1 MSKAHSSRPAR
12 SRPFRLGMIL
22 PVLAMAALPW
32 VAEALA
38 VAASAAPA
46 PAATAPKLPA
56 SPQLPVTVP
65 ANVLAGSTGFA
76 DLAERLLP
84 TVVNISTSQTLKRR
98 PDQQGQQGQQAPQG
112 TPFDEFFKNFSDR
125 DNRPRRVQSL
135 GSGFIIDPAG
145 YVVTNNHVIEGA
157 DEITVILDD
166 GDEMKATL
174 VGTDEKTDL
183 ALLKVTSKNPL
194 PTARMG
200 DSDKARVGEWVMA
213 IGDPFG
219 LGGTVTTGIISA
231 RNRDI
236 NAGAYDDFIQ
246 TDAPI
251 NRGNSG
257 GPLFNMYGD
266 VIGVNSAIYSPT
278 GGSVGIGFAIP
289 INAAKNVI
297 AQLRTAGVVRRGWL
311 GVRIQEVTDEL
322 AESLGIDRGRGA
334 LISGMDQNGPA
345 QKAGLQNGD
354 VVLTFDGRPVAD
366 NRALPRM
373 VADAPIGKTVN
384 LEIMRRGQKRTVPV
398 TVQRLVEDDQKVA
411 SADPD
416 TSKQKQAPR
425 GPTVTNLGMTLAPIT
440 GESRRRYRLD
450 DKVQGVLVTDVD
462 TESAAGQKNIRAGDV
477 ITEVAQQKVTSVD
490 DFNAKLTEERR
501 ANHRVVLLQV
511 SRGGELTFIP
521 VRLDPN

>member
-1 MSKAHSSRPAR
+1 M
-12 SRPFRLGMIL
+12 RLTMIL
-22 PVLAMAALPW
+22 PVLAMAILPW
-32 VAEALA
+32 AAEALA
-38 VAASAAPA
+38 GAAPATPA
-46 PAATAPKLPA
+46 PAATAPKLPG

-98 PDQQGQQGQQAPQG
+98 PDAQAPQAPQG
-112 TPFDEFFKNFSDR
+112 TPFDDFFKNFTDR

-135 GSGFIIDPAG
+135 GSGFIIDAQG

-157 DEITVILDD
+157 DEITVILDA
-166 GDEMKATL
+166 GDELKATL

-183 ALLKVTSKNPL
+183 ALLKVTRKDAL
-194 PTARMG
+194 PVAKMG

-236 NAGAYDDFIQ
+236 NAGPYDDFIQ

-297 AQLRTAGVVRRGWL
+297 AQLRAGGIVRRGWL

-322 AESLGIDRGRGA
+322 AESLGLDKGRGA
-334 LISGMDQNGPA
+334 LIAGMNDGGPA
-345 QKAGLQNGD
+345 QKAGIQNGD
-354 VVLTFDGRPVAD
+354 VVVTFDGRPVAD
-366 NRALPRM
+366 SRALPRM
-373 VADAPIGKTVN
+373 VADAQIGKTVN
-384 LEIMRRGQKRTVPV
+384 VEVMRKGQKRTIPV

-411 SADPD
+411 SADPE

-425 GPTVTNLGMTLAPIT
+425 APTVTNLGMTLAPIT
-440 GESRRRYRLD
+440 GESRRRFRLD
-450 DKVQGVLVTDVD
+450 DKVQGVVVTDVD
-462 TESAAGQKNIRAGDV
+462 ADSPAGQKNIRTGDV
-477 ITEVAQQKVTSVD
+477 ITEVAQQTVASVEDFTS
-490 DFNAKLTEERR
+490 KLEAERR
-501 ANHRVVLLQV
+501 AGHRVVLLQI
-511 SRGGELTFIP
+511 SRGGELTFIG
-521 VRLDPN
+521 VRLDP

>member
-1 MSKAHSSRPAR
+1 
-12 SRPFRLGMIL
+12 MIL
-22 PVLAMAALPW
+22 PVLAMAILPW
-32 VAEALA
+32 AANALA
-38 VAASAAPA
+38 GAAPAA
-46 PAATAPKLPA
+46 PAATAPKLPQ

-65 ANVLAGSTGFA
+65 ANVLSGSSGFA

-98 PDQQGQQGQQAPQG
+98 PDQQGQQAPQG
-112 TPFDEFFKNFSDR
+112 TPFDDFFKNFTDR

-135 GSGFIIDPAG
+135 GSGFIIDSAG

-157 DEITVILDD
+157 DEITVILEE
-166 GDEMKATL
+166 GTEMKATL

-183 ALLKVTSKNPL
+183 ALLKVNPSSPL
-194 PTARMG
+194 PVARMG
-200 DSDKARVGEWVMA
+200 DSEKARVGEWVMA

-257 GPLFNMYGD
+257 GPLFNMYGE

-289 INAAKNVI
+289 INAARNVI
-297 AQLRTAGVVRRGWL
+297 TQLRAGGIVTRGWL
-311 GVRIQEVTDEL
+311 GVRIQQVTEEL
-322 AESLGIDRGRGA
+322 AESLGLDKGRGA
-334 LISGMDQNGPA
+334 LIAGMDKDGPA

-354 VVLTFDGRPVAD
+354 VVLTFDGKPVPD

-373 VADAPIGKTVN
+373 VADAQVGKTVN
-384 LEIMRRGQKRTVPV
+384 VEVLRRGQRRTLPV
-398 TVQRLVEDDQKVA
+398 TVQRLADDDQKVA
-411 SADPD
+411 SASPD
-416 TSKQKQAPR
+416 SSKQKQAPR

-450 DKVQGVLVTDVD
+450 DRVQGVVVTEVD
-462 TESAAGQKNIRAGDV
+462 GDSPAGEKNIRAGDV
-477 ITEVAQQKVTSVD
+477 ITEVAQQNVTSVE
-490 DFNAKLTEERR
+490 DFTAKLEAERR
-501 ANHRVVLLQV
+501 AGHRVVLLQV

-521 VRLDPN
+521 VRLDPT

>member
-1 MSKAHSSRPAR
+1 MSKALSSRPGHAR
-12 SRPFRLGMIL
+12 SFRLHMIL
-22 PVLAMAALPW
+22 PVLAMAILPW
-32 VAEALA
+32 AADALA
-38 VAASAAPA
+38 GAAPSA
-46 PAATAPKLPA
+46 PAAAAPKLPQ

-65 ANVLAGSTGFA
+65 ANVLAGSSGFA

-84 TVVNISTSQTLKRR
+84 TVVNISTSQTLKRSA
-98 PDQQGQQGQQAPQG
+98 DKQAPQTPQG
-112 TPFDEFFKNFSDR
+112 TPFDDFFKNFTDR

-157 DEITVILDD
+157 DEITVILED

-183 ALLKVTSKNPL
+183 ALLKVNPSS
-194 PTARMG
+194 PMPVARMG
-200 DSDKARVGEWVMA
+200 DSEKARVGEWVMA

-257 GPLFNMYGD
+257 GPLFNMYGE

-289 INAAKNVI
+289 INAARNVI
-297 AQLRTAGVVRRGWL
+297 TQLRAGGAVRRGWL
-311 GVRIQEVTDEL
+311 GVRIQEVTQEL
-322 AESLGIDRGRGA
+322 AETLGLEKGRGA
-334 LISGMDQNGPA
+334 LIAGMNDGGPA
-345 QKAGLQNGD
+345 QKAGIQNGD
-354 VVLTFDGRPVAD
+354 VVLTFDGRPVPD
-366 NRALPRM
+366 SRALPRM
-373 VADAPIGKTVN
+373 VADAQIGKSVN
-384 LEIMRRGQKRTVPV
+384 VEILRRGQKRTLPV
-398 TVQRLVEDDQKVA
+398 TVQRLEEDDQKVA
-411 SADPD
+411 SATTD
-416 TSKQKQAPR
+416 TSKQKSAPR
-425 GPTVTNLGMTLAPIT
+425 PPTMTNLGMTLSPIN

-450 DKVQGVLVTDVD
+450 DKVQGVVVTEIDMD
-462 TESAAGQKNIRAGDV
+462 SPAGEKNIRVGDV
-477 ITEVAQQKVTSVD
+477 ITEVAQQKITSVE
-490 DFNAKLTEERR
+490 DFTAKLEEERR
-501 ANHRVVLLQV
+501 ANHRIVLLQV

-521 VRLDPN
+521 VRLNPN

>member
-1 MSKAHSSRPAR
+1 MSKALSSRPGHAR
-12 SRPFRLGMIL
+12 SIPLRMIL
-22 PVLAMAALPW
+22 PVLAMAILPW
-32 VAEALA
+32 AADALA
-38 VAASAAPA
+38 GAAPGA
-46 PAATAPKLPA
+46 PAAQSPRLPS

-98 PDQQGQQGQQAPQG
+98 PEQNQPQVPQG
-112 TPFDEFFKNFSDR
+112 TPFDDFFKNFTDR
-125 DNRPRRVQSL
+125 ENRPRRVQSL
-135 GSGFIIDPAG
+135 GSGFIIDGGG
-145 YVVTNNHVIEGA
+145 YVVTNNHVIDGA

-174 VGTDEKTDL
+174 VGKDEKTDL
-183 ALLKVTSKNPL
+183 ALLKVTSKTSL

-236 NAGAYDDFIQ
+236 NAGPYDDFIQ

-257 GPLFNMYGD
+257 GPLFNMYGE

-289 INAAKNVI
+289 LNAAKNVI
-297 AQLRTAGVVRRGWL
+297 NQLRAGGIVRRGWL
-311 GVRIQEVTDEL
+311 GVRIQEVTGEL
-322 AESLGIDRGRGA
+322 AESLGLDKGRGA
-334 LISGMDQNGPA
+334 LIAGMNDGGPA

-354 VVLTFDGRPVAD
+354 VVLTFDGKAVAD

-373 VADAPIGKTVN
+373 VADAQIGKTVN
-384 LEIMRRGQKRTVPV
+384 MEVLRRGQKRTVPI
-398 TVQRLVEDDQKVA
+398 TVQRLAEDDQKVA
-411 SADPD
+411 SANPD
-416 TSKQKQAPR
+416 SSKQKSGPTR
-425 GPTVTNLGMTLAPIT
+425 PTVTNLGMTLAPIT

-450 DKVQGVLVTDVD
+450 
-462 TESAAGQKNIRAGDV
+462 
-477 ITEVAQQKVTSVD
+477 
-490 DFNAKLTEERR
+490 
-501 ANHRVVLLQV
+501 
-511 SRGGELTFIP
+511 
-521 VRLDPN
+521 

>member
-1 MSKAHSSRPAR
+1 MSKALSSRPGHAR
-12 SRPFRLGMIL
+12 SIRLRMIL
-22 PVLAMAALPW
+22 PVLAMAILPW
-32 VAEALA
+32 AADALA
-38 VAASAAPA
+38 GAAPAA
-46 PAATAPKLPA
+46 PAATAPQLPQ

-84 TVVNISTSQTLKRR
+84 TVVNISTSQTLKRSRGQAGR
-98 PDQQGQQGQQAPQG
+98 PQTPQG
-112 TPFDEFFKNFSDR
+112 TPFDDFFKNFSDR

-157 DEITVILDD
+157 DEITVILED

-183 ALLKVTSKNPL
+183 ALLKVNPSSPL
-194 PTARMG
+194 PVARMG
-200 DSDKARVGEWVMA
+200 DSEKARVGEWVMA

-257 GPLFNMYGD
+257 GPLFNMYGE

-289 INAAKNVI
+289 INAAQERHRAV
-297 AQLRTAGVVRRGWL
+297 AGGRHRSARLARRAHPGGHRRARREPRPRQGTRRADRRHGRRRARRRRPACRTA
-311 GVRIQEVTDEL
+311 
-322 AESLGIDRGRGA
+322 
-334 LISGMDQNGPA
+334 
-345 QKAGLQNGD
+345 
-354 VVLTFDGRPVAD
+354 
-366 NRALPRM
+366 
-373 VADAPIGKTVN
+373 
-384 LEIMRRGQKRTVPV
+384 
-398 TVQRLVEDDQKVA
+398 
-411 SADPD
+411 
-416 TSKQKQAPR
+416 
-425 GPTVTNLGMTLAPIT
+425 TL
-440 GESRRRYRLD
+440 S
-450 DKVQGVLVTDVD
+450 
-462 TESAAGQKNIRAGDV
+462 
-477 ITEVAQQKVTSVD
+477 
-490 DFNAKLTEERR
+490 
-501 ANHRVVLLQV
+501 
-511 SRGGELTFIP
+511 
-521 VRLDPN
+521 

>member
-1 MSKAHSSRPAR
+1 MSKALSSRPGHAR
-12 SRPFRLGMIL
+12 STGLRMIL
-22 PVLAMAALPW
+22 PVLAMAILPW
-32 VAEALA
+32 AAEALA
-38 VAASAAPA
+38 GAAPAA
-46 PAATAPKLPA
+46 PAATAPRLPQ

-98 PDQQGQQGQQAPQG
+98 PDQNKDQPQTPQG
-112 TPFDEFFKNFSDR
+112 TPFDDFFKNFSER
-125 DNRPRRVQSL
+125 DDRPRRVQSL
-135 GSGFIIDPAG
+135 GSGFIIDAAG

-157 DEITVILDD
+157 DEITVILED

-183 ALLKVTSKNPL
+183 ALLKVNPSSPL
-194 PTARMG
+194 PVARMG
-200 DSDKARVGEWVMA
+200 DSEKARVGEWVMA

-257 GPLFNMYGD
+257 GPLFNMYGE

-289 INAAKNVI
+289 INAARNVI
-297 AQLRTAGVVRRGWL
+297 GQLRAGGIVQRGWL
-311 GVRIQEVTDEL
+311 GVRIQEVTGEL
-322 AESLGIDRGRGA
+322 AESLGLDKGRGA
-334 LISGMDQNGPA
+334 LIAGMDAKGPA
-345 QKAGLQNGD
+345 QKAGLLNGD
-354 VVLTFDGRPVAD
+354 VVLVFDGKPVAD

-384 LEIMRRGQKRTVPV
+384 VEIMRKGQRRTLPI
-398 TVQRLVEDDQKVA
+398 TVQRLEDDQKVA
-411 SADPD
+411 SADPE
-416 TSKQKQAPR
+416 TSKQQKSAPR
-425 GPTVTNLGMTLAPIT
+425 APTMSNLGMTLAPIT

-450 DKVQGVLVTDVD
+450 DKVQGVVVTDVD
-462 TESAAGQKNIRAGDV
+462 GDSPAGLKNIRSGDV
-477 ITEVAQQKVTSVD
+477 ITEVAQQKITSPE
-490 DFNAKLTEERR
+490 DFSAKLDAERK
-501 ANHRVVLLQV
+501 AAHRIVLLQV

-521 VRLDPN
+521 VRLDP

>member
-1 MSKAHSSRPAR
+1 MSKALSSRPGHAR
-12 SRPFRLGMIL
+12 SIGLRMIL
-22 PVLAMAALPW
+22 PALAMAILPW
-32 VAEALA
+32 AAEALA
-38 VAASAAPA
+38 GAAPAA
-46 PAATAPKLPA
+46 PAATATAPRLPQ

-65 ANVLAGSTGFA
+65 ANVLAGSQGFA

-98 PDQQGQQGQQAPQG
+98 PDQQKEGQGQQPPQG
-112 TPFDEFFKNFSDR
+112 TPFDDFFKNFSER
-125 DNRPRRVQSL
+125 DDRPRRVQSL
-135 GSGFIIDPAG
+135 GSGFIIDAAG

-157 DEITVILDD
+157 DEITVILED

-183 ALLKVTSKNPL
+183 ALLKVNPSSPL
-194 PTARMG
+194 PVARMG
-200 DSDKARVGEWVMA
+200 DSEKARVGEWVMA

-257 GPLFNMYGD
+257 GPLFNMYGE

-289 INAAKNVI
+289 INAARNVI
-297 AQLRTAGVVRRGWL
+297 GQLRAGGIVQRGWL
-311 GVRIQEVTDEL
+311 GVRIQEVTGEL
-322 AESLGIDRGRGA
+322 AESLGLDKGRGA
-334 LISGMDQNGPA
+334 LIAGMDEKGPA
-345 QKAGLQNGD
+345 QKAGIQNGD
-354 VVLTFDGRPVAD
+354 VVLTFDGKPVAD

-384 LEIMRRGQKRTVPV
+384 VEIMRRGQKRTLPI
-398 TVQRLVEDDQKVA
+398 TVQRLEDDQKVA
-411 SADPD
+411 SADPE
-416 TSKQKQAPR
+416 TSKQKSAPR
-425 GPTVTNLGMTLAPIT
+425 APVMTNLGMTLAPIT

-450 DKVQGVLVTDVD
+450 EKVQGVVVTDVD
-462 TESAAGQKNIRAGDV
+462 GDSPAGLKNIRTGDV
-477 ITEVAQQKVTSVD
+477 ITEVAQQKITSPE
-490 DFNAKLTEERR
+490 DFSAKLEAERR
-501 ANHRVVLLQV
+501 ANHRIVLLQV
-511 SRGGELTFIP
+511 SRGGELTFIG
-521 VRLDPN
+521 VRLDP

>member
-1 MSKAHSSRPAR
+1 MSKALSSRPGHAR
-12 SRPFRLGMIL
+12 SIGLRMIL
-22 PVLAMAALPW
+22 PVLAMAILPW
-32 VAEALA
+32 AADALA
-38 VAASAAPA
+38 GAAPAA
-46 PAATAPKLPA
+46 PAATAPRLPA
-56 SPQLPVTVP
+56 SPQLPVAVP
-65 ANVLAGSTGFA
+65 ATVLAGSQGFA

-84 TVVNISTSQTLKRR
+84 TVVNISTSQTLKR
-98 PDQQGQQGQQAPQG
+98 PADQQKGQGPQPPQG
-112 TPFDEFFKNFSDR
+112 TPFDDFFKNFSDR
-125 DNRPRRVQSL
+125 ENRPRRVQSL
-135 GSGFIIDPAG
+135 GSGFIIDAAG
-145 YVVTNNHVIEGA
+145 YVVTNNHVIDGA
-157 DEITVILDD
+157 DEITVILES

-183 ALLKVTSKNPL
+183 ALLKVNPASPL
-194 PTARMG
+194 PVARMG
-200 DSDKARVGEWVMA
+200 DSEKARVGEWVMA

-236 NAGAYDDFIQ
+236 NAGPYDDFIQ

-297 AQLRTAGVVRRGWL
+297 SQLRAGGIVRRGWL

-322 AESLGIDRGRGA
+322 AESFGLDKGRGA
-334 LISGMDQNGPA
+334 LIAGMDQKGPA

-354 VVLTFDGRPVAD
+354 VVLTFDGKPVAD

-373 VADAPIGKTVN
+373 VADAPVGKTVN
-384 LEIMRRGQKRTVPV
+384 VEIMRRGQKRTLPV
-398 TVQRLVEDDQKVA
+398 TVERLAEDEQKVA
-411 SADPD
+411 SVAPD
-416 TSKQKQAPR
+416 GKDKSAPK
-425 GPTVTNLGMTLAPIT
+425 PPVLTNLGMTLGPIT

-450 DKVQGVLVTDVD
+450 DKVQGVVVTDVD
-462 TESAAGQKNIRAGDV
+462 ADSPAGQKNIRTGDV
-477 ITEVAQQKVTSVD
+477 ITEVAQQKITSPD
-490 DFNAKLTEERR
+490 DFSAKLEAERR
-501 ANHRVVLLQV
+501 AGHRVVLLQV
-511 SRGGELTFIP
+511 SRGGELTFIG
-521 VRLDPN
+521 VRLN